1 VNEYERDIMQS
12 LLKSRGLVVP
22 DENKEGMV
30 DVYETFIDTLQTRG
44 VISKTTV
51 IDTDYLLDIADI
63 TIKELNKLEGI

>member
-51 IDTDYLLDIADI
+51 IGTDYLLDIADI